1 MTVSCLQIQWSRQH
15 VARDFFLSP
24 RHFYVYGG
32 PPTHTS
38 RKVFNGLAERN
49 KLFLFSV
56 QQSCRKGQVASRE
69 KKPWKCFVFSFL
81 IAFFSL
87 SCFHAHSC
95 QDVWNEKKGECNGCE
110 WMHVHKCWGP
120 FLWCESIAFEE
131 KKEENISELKRVEAL
146 REAFSMRK
154 RSRKWES
161 ATHGFANVATWK
173 YLSRFF
179 FSLLRVEICPI
190 FLAGLSR
197 CLLVCCPLPPPSP
210 TA

>member
-95 QDVWNEKKGECNGCE
+95 QDVWNEKKGNAMDVIECMCINVE
-110 WMHVHKCWGP
+110 GP
-120 FLWCESIAFEE
+120 FCDVKALHSIEE
-131 KKEENISELKRVEAL
+131 KKEENISELERVEAL

-154 RSRKWES
+154 RSRK
-161 ATHGFANVATWK
+161 
-173 YLSRFF
+173 
-179 FSLLRVEICPI
+179 
-190 FLAGLSR
+190 
-197 CLLVCCPLPPPSP
+197 
-210 TA
+210 